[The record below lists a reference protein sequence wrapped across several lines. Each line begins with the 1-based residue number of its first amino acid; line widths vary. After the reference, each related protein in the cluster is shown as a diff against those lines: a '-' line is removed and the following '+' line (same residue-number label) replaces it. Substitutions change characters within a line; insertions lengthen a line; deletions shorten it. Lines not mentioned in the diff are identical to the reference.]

1 MSDAKDYSPVNCE
14 FHDVL
19 EHHATKRAAVRV
31 RFRDEAGAQHERDAV
46 ITDVFA
52 RDGADFL
59 SLDTGE
65 TVRLDRVVDV
75 DGVKLAEFPAV
86 D

>member
-19 EHHATKRAAVRV
+19 EHHATKRATVRV
-31 RFRDEAGAQHERDAV
+31 RFRDEAGAQQERDAV

>member
-1 MSDAKDYSPVNCE
+1 MNDAAGYRPVNCE

-19 EHHATKRAAVRV
+19 EHHATTRAKVRV
-31 RFRDEAGAQHERDAV
+31 RFRDEAGELQERDAV
-46 ITDVFA
+46 IADVFA
-52 RDGADFL
+52 RDSADYL

-75 DGVKLAEFPAV
+75 GGVALAEFPAV